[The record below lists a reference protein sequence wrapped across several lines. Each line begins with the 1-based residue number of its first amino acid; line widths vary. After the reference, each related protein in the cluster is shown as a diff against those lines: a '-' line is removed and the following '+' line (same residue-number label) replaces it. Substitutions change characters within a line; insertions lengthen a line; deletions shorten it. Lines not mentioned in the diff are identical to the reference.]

1 MKYED
6 IENVNKELKTIDI
19 KGKDYVDVA
28 QRIKAFRKLYPEG
41 TIETEIVK
49 MEDGVVTFKST
60 IKNGDL
66 VLATGHAQEKES
78 SSFINKTS
86 FVENCETSAIGRAI
100 GMIGIG
106 ETSIA
111 SLEEVANAINNQNK
125 SRNEINIEAKLGF
138 GTKHKDHTWVQVY
151 FADPQYFD
159 WLIENA
165 KDEEGAKIYKTIHDT
180 IEANEERIKKEK
192 GIE

>member
-41 TIETEIVK
+41 TIETELLH
-49 MEDGVVTFKST
+49 MSDGIVTFKA
-60 IKNGDL
+60 IVKNGDL
-66 VLATGHAQEKES
+66 ILATGHAQEKES

-86 FVENCETSAIGRAI
+86 YIENCETSAVGRAL
-100 GMIGIG
+100 GMLGIG

-111 SLEEVANAINNQNK
+111 SLEEVANAINNQGK
-125 SRNEINIEAKLGF
+125 VRSEININAKLGF
-138 GTKHKDHTWVQVY
+138 GKYANLTWIQVY
-151 FADPQYFD
+151 FTDQPYFD

-165 KDEEGAKIYKTIHDT
+165 KDEEGAKVYKTIHDT
-180 IEANEERIKKEK
+180 IQANEDRIKKEK
-192 GIE
+192 GVE

>member
-49 MEDGVVTFKST
+49 MEDGVVTFKAT

-111 SLEEVANAINNQNK
+111 SFEEVANAINNQTK
-125 SRNEINIEAKLGF
+125 VRNEINIEAKLGF

-151 FADPQYFD
+151 FTDPQYFD

-165 KDEEGAKIYKTIHDT
+165 KDEEGAKVYKTIHDT
-180 IEANEERIKKEK
+180 IQANEEQIKREK